1 MVFENT
7 YLMLLYFQNK
17 NKKKIISKKRS
28 TKVVSFNDESN
39 ILINDIEN
47 KITNDCLIHN
57 NDSDETLDNIC
68 YPYNKKNIVLK

>member
-57 NDSDETLDNIC
+57 NDSDETLDNRC
-68 YPYNKKNIVLK
+68 YPYNQKNIVLK

>member
-7 YLMLLYFQNK
+7 YLMLLYFQ

-39 ILINDIEN
+39 VFISDIEN

-57 NDSDETLDNIC
+57 NDSDETLDNRC
-68 YPYNKKNIVLK
+68 YPYNQKNIVLK

>member
-39 ILINDIEN
+39 IFISDIEN

-57 NDSDETLDNIC
+57 NDSDETLDNRC
-68 YPYNKKNIVLK
+68 YPYNQKNIVLK

>member
-28 TKVVSFNDESN
+28 TKFVSFNDE
-39 ILINDIEN
+39 IDIMICDIEN
-47 KITNDCLIHN
+47 EKTKNCLIHN
-57 NDSDETLDNIC
+57 NDSDETLDNRC
-68 YPYNKKNIVLK
+68 YPYNKKNIILK

>member
-17 NKKKIISKKRS
+17 KKIISKKRS
-28 TKVVSFNDESN
+28 TKVDSFNDESN
-39 ILINDIEN
+39 ILISDIEN

-57 NDSDETLDNIC
+57 NDSDETLDNRC
-68 YPYNKKNIVLK
+68 YPYNQKNIVLK

>member
-17 NKKKIISKKRS
+17 NKKKIISKRRS
-28 TKVVSFNDESN
+28 TKVVSFNDEIN
-39 ILINDIEN
+39 IMINDIESEI
-47 KITNDCLIHN
+47 KNDSLIHN
-57 NDSDETLDNIC
+57 NDSDETLDNRC